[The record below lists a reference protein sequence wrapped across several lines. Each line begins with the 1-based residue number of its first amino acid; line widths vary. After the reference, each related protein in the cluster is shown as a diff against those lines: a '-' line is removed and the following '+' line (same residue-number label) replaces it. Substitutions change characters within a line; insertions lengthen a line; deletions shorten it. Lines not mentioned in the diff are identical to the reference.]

1 MSALNHWRIGGN
13 MSDLDKEVAAL
24 LEQAMKQP
32 GVAEVME
39 AYESQRTAVDAFTEI
54 ENAVAP
60 RWIMSSSTSTSISS

>member
-1 MSALNHWRIGGN
+1 

-39 AYESQRTAVDAFTEI
+39 AYKSQRAAVDAFTEI
-54 ENAVAP
+54 ENSVAP
-60 RWIMSSSTSTSISS
+60 RWIMSSSSTTSISS